1 MSDQPEVIQP
11 RTELITLNG
20 QQVEATWFHF
30 FVQGCGNIKVLAA
43 DLEVAKAIMRARF
56 PDTQF
61 AGGIA
66 KRKPAAG
73 DIYTCQVDVVVY
85 GDKANLKDI
94 AEAKRRGDINYE
106 VRTK

>member
-1 MSDQPEVIQP
+1 MADQSEVIHP

-20 QQVEATWFHF
+20 QPAEATWFHF
-30 FVQGCGNIKVLAA
+30 SVNGIGDVKVLAA
-43 DLEVAKAIMRARF
+43 DLEAATAIMRARF

-61 AGGIA
+61 VGGIA

-73 DIYTCQVDVVVY
+73 DVYTRQVDVVVY
-85 GDKANLKDI
+85 GDRANPKDI